1 MHRCSNLRNH
11 DGGIY
16 KYLEQS
22 LTFILYSYERL
33 TNLHPRTVIKIYLIC
48 ILLIFFSVSFYSTQ
62 LDDSVLTS
70 ESTDGIDRDL
80 SVVNADSESTLKL
93 DAKITHEAAN
103 GSGENLETIF
113 QIEYE
118 LMANAS
124 SDRQLLRTYF
134 GDFRNVWNQI

>member
-1 MHRCSNLRNH
+1 MS
-11 DGGIY
+11 
-16 KYLEQS
+16 
-22 LTFILYSYERL
+22 
-33 TNLHPRTVIKIYLIC
+33 
-48 ILLIFFSVSFYSTQ
+48 IFFSVSFYSTQ

-80 SVVNADSESTLKL
+80 SVVNADPESTTKL

-124 SDRQLLRTYF
+124 SDRQLSRTYF

>member
-1 MHRCSNLRNH
+1 M
-11 DGGIY
+11 
-16 KYLEQS
+16 
-22 LTFILYSYERL
+22 
-33 TNLHPRTVIKIYLIC
+33 
-48 ILLIFFSVSFYSTQ
+48 VSSQIGPGSGYQCRQPEQ

-70 ESTDGIDRDL
+70 ESTDGTDRDL

-93 DAKITHEAAN
+93 DAKITQEAAN

-124 SDRQLLRTYF
+124 SDRQLSRTYF